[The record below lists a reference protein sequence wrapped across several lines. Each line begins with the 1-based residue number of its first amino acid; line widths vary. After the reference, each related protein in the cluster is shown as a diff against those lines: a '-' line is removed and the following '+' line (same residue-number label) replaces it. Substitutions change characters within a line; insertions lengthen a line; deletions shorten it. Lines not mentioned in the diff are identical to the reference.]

1 MGAGHRPMNYN
12 DLTRRHFENP
22 AHAGVLAGVVVSLEG
37 PAEAGVLAGVAV
49 RLEGRAQAGVLA
61 DPAVRRGAAGS
72 EAQGTWVQFDVQ
84 VGSGPGE
91 IIDGVRFLAY
101 GCPHVIAVSDWIAQQ
116 AVGRQAKPQLPEGV
130 QSLRERFDVPT
141 EKLGRLLIVEDA
153 WIAAVSSP
161 HCG

>member
-1 MGAGHRPMNYN
+1 MNYN
-12 DLTRRHFENP
+12 DLTRRHFESP
-22 AHAGVLAGVVVSLEG
+22 DHAGVLAGVR
-37 PAEAGVLAGVAV
+37 PAV
-49 RLEGRAQAGVLA
+49 RLEGPAQAGVR
-61 DPAVRRGAAGS
+61 PAVRRGAAGS

-84 VGSGPGE
+84 IGSSQGE
-91 IIDGVRFLAY
+91 TIDEVRFLAY

-116 AVGRQAKPQLPEGV
+116 AVGREAKPALPESV

-161 HCG
+161 HST

>member
-1 MGAGHRPMNYN
+1 MNYN
-12 DLTRRHFENP
+12 DLTRRHFESP
-22 AHAGVLAGVVVSLEG
+22 DHAGVLAGPAVRLES
-37 PAEAGVLAGVAV
+37 PAEAG
-49 RLEGRAQAGVLA
+49 
-61 DPAVRRGAAGS
+61 VRRGAAGS

-84 VGSGPGE
+84 IGSSQGE
-91 IIDGVRFLAY
+91 TIDRVRFLAY

-116 AVGRQAKPQLPEGV
+116 AVGREAKPALPESV

-161 HCG
+161 HST